1 MTSEIRANTLKNRV
15 GLGTVE
21 YSNTGPVI
29 SGVTTSN
36 NFKTGSTNV
45 HSVGVEAAGINVL
58 GADTPIGTGATI
70 YNSGAAVFRCSNSD

>member
-58 GADTPIGTGATI
+58 GADTVSYTHLTLPTKRI
-70 YNSGAAVFRCSNSD
+70 V